1 MLFTTVSMATV
12 SFAAPLGGHSDNHEI
27 AVQIC
32 NREIETLVQKPLEFC
47 GGKLINMALVKSAEQ
62 ENSVAVVKPQVTGYD
77 TKNSFK
83 SGAITCVSSEDL
95 TKQMDNIDAGLDTTI
110 LGCTQE
116 QQRYGESIVTEKI
129 VNIGGRKMAHIN
141 VLGQYDGY
149 RGWTLVNMLYAE
161 TEDKIKAQ
169 SRK

>member
-1 MLFTTVSMATV
+1 
-12 SFAAPLGGHSDNHEI
+12 
-27 AVQIC
+27 
-32 NREIETLVQKPLEFC
+32 
-47 GGKLINMALVKSAEQ
+47 
-62 ENSVAVVKPQVTGYD
+62 
-77 TKNSFK
+77 
-83 SGAITCVSSEDL
+83 
-95 TKQMDNIDAGLDTTI
+95 MDNIDAGLDTTI